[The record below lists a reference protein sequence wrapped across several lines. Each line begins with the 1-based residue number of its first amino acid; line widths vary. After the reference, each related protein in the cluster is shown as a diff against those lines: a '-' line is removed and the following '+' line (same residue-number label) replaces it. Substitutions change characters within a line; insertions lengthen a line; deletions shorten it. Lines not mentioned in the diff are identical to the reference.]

1 MSDVIK
7 NETPGPWKIESHE
20 DGGRTVHLVRGTG
33 TCRECDRLDC
43 SARCPV
49 LVYDVNKG
57 DAEFLVYAREK
68 LEQSE
73 RDAEELTLLRAY
85 YEASE
90 ATLDPETATVADL
103 NRLSAARF
111 ALRELK
117 R

>member
-7 NETPGPWKIESHE
+7 NATPGPWKIESHE
-20 DGGRTVHLVRGTG
+20 ELGRTVYCVRGTG
-33 TCRECDRLDC
+33 TCRECDRPDC
-43 SARCPV
+43 SGRSPV
-49 LVYDVNKG
+49 LAYDISKG

-85 YEASE
+85 HEASE
-90 ATLDPETATVADL
+90 ATLDEEHACDADL

-111 ALRELK
+111 ALREKK